1 MAHRQ
6 AFYDPFASIHL
17 RLEEST
23 PSYSIS
29 EWFPAPLPN
38 HETPDGE
45 AAIMMMS
52 DQSPIALK
60 PLPLPLII
68 ANPSPDTDGDLES
81 QRGRASIQLPIKG
94 QGVIAVRVPPGDCEG
109 LTISVWS
116 SSSGVFPPTMLSL
129 NLRKKSCSLEYST
142 PDNTTPI
149 EWKKPKSEQ
158 ASYLQEG
165 TVEET
170 YWLSVDRPNGWIRW
184 GRGYTNVA
192 LATGEVELKYKDDTG
207 VMVWKDKGKFEWLDT
222 VQDVRYTLWG
232 PNYDNSNAK
241 IVVLPLP
248 LVADLPPYIINNSDV
263 TLSDLENNN
272 FTVPQNLT
280 PECQRLYH
288 NVAGANILLDDKS
301 FPYFSQAIQESVNT
315 EGKLGFNMLAKK
327 AAEFGK
333 PDIEGTYLRI
343 TLGRDMGDSP
353 GVPYVLEI
361 WPAGHYSPIHDHGDS
376 NAVIKV
382 LHGLIHAKYFDSLT
396 VQPRPNQI
404 GTAILKQGDITWLSP
419 NNYQVHQLCNPDG
432 KGPTGLVAITIQ
444 CYRYTDQDK
453 VHHESFR
460 YLEKDGGPEVKEF
473 VPNS

>member
-1 MAHRQ
+1 MSLWVLGQFLTLTRSASGGLSQSVSRVINRAHLVLRSQELHFRSPRKLNSKHTYRMAHRQ

-232 PNYDNSNAK
+232 PNYDNVRDFSCSLGK
-241 IVVLPLP
+241 
-248 LVADLPPYIINNSDV
+248 
-263 TLSDLENNN
+263 T
-272 FTVPQNLT
+272 
-280 PECQRLYH
+280 CQRLMTSLDPIH
-288 NVAGANILLDDKS
+288 MISPMPKSSFFHFLWSPIFPPTSSTTPTLLYPTS
-301 FPYFSQAIQESVNT
+301 RTTTSR
-315 EGKLGFNMLAKK
+315 
-327 AAEFGK
+327 
-333 PDIEGTYLRI
+333 YLRI
-343 TLGRDMGDSP
+343 SLPSVNVFTITS
-353 GVPYVLEI
+353 LE
-361 WPAGHYSPIHDHGDS
+361 PIS
-376 NAVIKV
+376 FSMTS
-382 LHGLIHAKYFDSLT
+382 LSLT
-396 VQPRPNQI
+396 LVKPFKRVSTPRASSDSICWRRKLPSLGSQI
-404 GTAILKQGDITWLSP
+404 S
-419 NNYQVHQLCNPDG
+419 
-432 KGPTGLVAITIQ
+432 KGRT
-444 CYRYTDQDK
+444 
-453 VHHESFR
+453 
-460 YLEKDGGPEVKEF
+460 
-473 VPNS
+473 